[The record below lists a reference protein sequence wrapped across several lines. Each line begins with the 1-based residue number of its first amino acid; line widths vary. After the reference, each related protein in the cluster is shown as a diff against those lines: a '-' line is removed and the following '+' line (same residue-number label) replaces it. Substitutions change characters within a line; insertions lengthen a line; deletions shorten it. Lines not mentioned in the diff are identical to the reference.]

1 MPRALVIRAQGT
13 NCDKEL
19 CRAFEIAGAVPSLR
33 HLDALIRDPSQID
46 EFDLIGFPGGFSYG
60 DDIASGRIMAALV
73 RERLYTPLRD
83 AVRRGCPIIGI
94 CNGFQVLVQV
104 GLLPGPLDGVWP
116 TDRAPKQ
123 TCALTENAGA
133 RFIDRWVEIAPVP
146 SSRCVWTAG
155 IDSVH
160 ADHADRAH
168 GMRLPIAHGEG
179 RFVTDSPATLERLE
193 KDGLVAL
200 RYATD
205 VNGSEN
211 AIAGICDASG
221 RVFGLMPHP
230 ERFLEWNRHPYFTR
244 LDSRLRSQET
254 LGRRIFQN
262 AVAAASNSARPSC
275 RPQMV

>member
-19 CRAFEIAGAVPSLR
+19 CRAFEIAGAEPSLR
-33 HLDALIRDPSQID
+33 HLDALISDPSQID

-73 RERLYTPLRD
+73 RERLYAPLRD
-83 AVRRGCPIIGI
+83 AVLRGCPIIGI

-146 SSRCVWTAG
+146 ASRCVWTAG
-155 IDSVH
+155 LDSVH
-160 ADHADRAH
+160 ADHVDRPH

-193 KDGLVAL
+193 NDGLVAL

-262 AVAAASNSARPSC
+262 AVAAASKASRPSG